1 MSKARLLINRKV
13 IYDDGGIL
21 QIRIWYVP
29 FPVMAS
35 RHGYKYS
42 LLYGHHGL
50 RLVSYDNERGKGDH
64 KHVRD
69 NELPYTFT
77 DLDRIIDD
85 FMVDVTAM
93 REGKL

>member
-29 FPVMAS
+29 SPVIAS

-42 LLYGHHGL
+42 LFYGRDGL

-64 KHVRD
+64 KHVRND
-69 NELPYTFT
+69 ELPYTFT
-77 DLDRIIDD
+77 DLDRMIDD
-85 FMVDVTAM
+85 FMADVTAM

>member
-29 FPVMAS
+29 SPVIAS
-35 RHGYKYS
+35 WHVYKYS
-42 LLYGHHGL
+42 LFYGRDGL

-64 KHVRD
+64 KHIRD
-69 NELPYTFT
+69 DELPYTFT
-77 DLDRIIDD
+77 DLDRMIDD

>member
-29 FPVMAS
+29 SPVMAS
-35 RHGYKYS
+35 QHGYKYS
-42 LLYGHHGL
+42 LFYGRDGL

-64 KHVRD
+64 KHVR
-69 NELPYTFT
+69 EYEAPYTFT
-77 DLDRIIDD
+77 DLDRMIDD
-85 FMVDVTAM
+85 FMADVTAM